1 MKSRAEKAV
10 ENHKCGYNCA
20 QSVACAYADLVG
32 ETEEQLYRVTEGFG
46 SGMGGLAGTCG
57 AVTAAVLLA
66 SLYAGEGI
74 GGKSRPRTARLA
86 RTIVGEFQKKNGS
99 VICRELK
106 GIGGGPVLRECSG
119 CVADAAELL
128 ETYVFEEE
136 EQ

>member
-10 ENHKCGYNCA
+10 ENHRCGYNCA

-66 SLYAGEGI
+66 
-74 GGKSRPRTARLA
+74 
-86 RTIVGEFQKKNGS
+86 
-99 VICRELK
+99 
-106 GIGGGPVLRECSG
+106 
-119 CVADAAELL
+119 
-128 ETYVFEEE
+128 
-136 EQ
+136 